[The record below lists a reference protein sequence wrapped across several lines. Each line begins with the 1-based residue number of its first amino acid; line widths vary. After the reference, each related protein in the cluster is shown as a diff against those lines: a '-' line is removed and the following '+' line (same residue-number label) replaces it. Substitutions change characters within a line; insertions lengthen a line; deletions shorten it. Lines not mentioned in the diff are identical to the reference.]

1 VERKLPATVAVPY
14 PLGRPGDNDTDRFL
28 GQHGWGIRADP
39 AVVMTVPAVAVAR
52 PQLAE
57 RVDLH
62 PEPAQAWLDH
72 YHYRGQ
78 HLPPV
83 ARQLRLSAPFQAFA
97 SIRRDG
103 GIVAIGRVAVAD
115 GWGGLTAVEVHPG
128 HRRTGLG
135 IAITAALATAA
146 AQGAVNLYLQVAVGN
161 QAARAL
167 YARAGFIEHHG
178 YHYRVAPAVG

>member
-1 VERKLPATVAVPY
+1 
-14 PLGRPGDNDTDRFL
+14 
-28 GQHGWGIRADP
+28 
-39 AVVMTVPAVAVAR
+39 
-52 PQLAE
+52 
-57 RVDLH
+57 VDLN
-62 PEPAQAWLDH
+62 PEPTQSWLDR

-78 HLPPV
+78 RLPPI
-83 ARQLRLSAPFQAFA
+83 ARQVLVSAPSQAFA

-135 IAITAALATAA
+135 TAITAALAAAAA
-146 AQGAVNLYLQVAVGN
+146 AQGAVSLYLQVAVGN

-167 YARAGFIEHHG
+167 YARTGFIEHHG
-178 YHYRVAPAVG
+178 YHYRLAPAVG

>member
-1 VERKLPATVAVPY
+1 MTAPAA
-14 PLGRPGDNDTDRFL
+14 
-28 GQHGWGIRADP
+28 
-39 AVVMTVPAVAVAR
+39 AVAR

-62 PEPAQAWLDH
+62 PEPTQAWLDH
-72 YHYRGQ
+72 YRGK

-83 ARQLRLSAPFQAFA
+83 ARQLLLSAQFQAFA

-103 GIVAIGRVAVAD
+103 EIVAIGRVAVAE

-135 IAITAALATAA
+135 TAITAALAAAAA
-146 AQGAVNLYLQVAVGN
+146 AQGAVSLYLQVAVGN